1 MKKFWSIGRW
11 VLLAFFVYAV
21 FKSPDNVADIVRTTF
36 TVLRDAGQGII
47 AVFDSL
53 LGD

>member
-1 MKKFWSIGRW
+1 MKRFWSIGRW

-21 FKSPDNVADIVRTTF
+21 LKSPDNVADILRTTF
-36 TVLRDAGQGII
+36 TVLRDAVQGILT
-47 AVFDSL
+47 VFDSL